1 MPKLFRQI
9 RKLPT
14 RDGVSPSCVALPSGP
29 WPTVLDFLVQ
39 RLPAVGREDW
49 LRRMAGGEVVDG
61 DGRPVG
67 ASDPYRPQGRVFYYR
82 ALADEPELPFEAEV
96 LFQDAHLV
104 VADKPH
110 FMPVVPTGPY
120 LQRSLLVRLKRR
132 LGIDTLAPLHR
143 IDRDTAG
150 LVLFSVD
157 PLQRG
162 AYQTLFGERAVEKEY
177 EAVAPWR
184 AALERPAVHR
194 MRMEPAEEFFRE
206 RAVPG
211 VPNTETRIEML
222 ERSGDLARYR
232 LRPVTGRKHQLRVH
246 LAALG
251 APILH
256 DAFYPVVDDPP
267 PGDFSRPLQLLA
279 RAVAFADPITGEA
292 RCFES
297 RRRLAAWPPASRAA
311 ADAVR
316 FAAAPVAA
324 VPNPPRFPPPFPD
337 ARPSDAA

>member
-1 MPKLFRQI
+1 VPKSFRQI
-9 RKLPT
+9 RMLPT
-14 RDGVSPSCVALPSGP
+14 RDGVSASCVALPSGP
-29 WPTVLDFLVQ
+29 WPTILDFLVR
-39 RLPAVGREDW
+39 RLPAVTRADW

-61 DGRPVG
+61 EGAPVG
-67 ASDPYRPQGRVFYYR
+67 PDDAYRPQSRVFYYR
-82 ALADEPELPFEAEV
+82 DLADEPALPFEAEV
-96 LFQDAHLV
+96 LFQDDHLV

-110 FMPVVPTGPY
+110 FMPVIPTGPY

-150 LVLFSVD
+150 LVLFSVQ
-157 PLQRG
+157 PSRRG
-162 AYQTLFGERAVEKEY
+162 AYQTLFGDRSVDKVY

-184 AALERPAVHR
+184 AELARPATHR
-194 MRMEPAEEFFRE
+194 MRMAPAAEFFRE
-206 RAVPG
+206 QVVPG
-211 VPNTETRIEML
+211 EPNTETRIEML
-222 ERSGDLARYR
+222 ARHGALAHYR

-279 RAVAFADPITGEA
+279 RAIGFTDPFTGEP
-292 RCFES
+292 RRFES
-297 RRRLAAWPPASRAA
+297 RRRLAALPSS
-311 ADAVR
+311 D
-316 FAAAPVAA
+316 
-324 VPNPPRFPPPFPD
+324 PD
-337 ARPSDAA
+337 PSDAP